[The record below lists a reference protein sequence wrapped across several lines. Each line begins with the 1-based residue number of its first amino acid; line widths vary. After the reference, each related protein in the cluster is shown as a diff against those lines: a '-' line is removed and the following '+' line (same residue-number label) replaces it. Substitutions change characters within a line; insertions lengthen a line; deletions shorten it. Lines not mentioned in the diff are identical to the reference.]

1 MSSMPPPLPPERLPD
16 DGPGAP
22 PGPPDPRRL
31 RTTGPRTLTALALV
45 GLVIGWAVRPVADS
59 LGSPAPR
66 VTWLQVSALYLVAA
80 ILLFLARA
88 THRAVQ
94 QGHQRLRPHEAVNRL
109 VLAKSC
115 ALVSAL
121 VAGGYLGY
129 ALSWVGIPA
138 ELAPE
143 RIVHSLVAVGGA
155 VLTLVGSLLT
165 ERACRVK
172 DDDDET

>member
-1 MSSMPPPLPPERLPD
+1 V
-16 DGPGAP
+16 
-22 PGPPDPRRL
+22 
-31 RTTGPRTLTALALV
+31 LALV
-45 GLVIGWAVRPVADS
+45 GLVAGWAIRPVAS
-59 LGSPAPR
+59 ALGTPAPR

-80 ILLFLARA
+80 ILLVLARA

-94 QGHQRLRPHEAVNRL
+94 QGRQRLRPHEAVNRL

-115 ALVSAL
+115 ALVGAL

-129 ALSWVGIPA
+129 ALSWVGIEA

-143 RIVHSLVAVGGA
+143 RIVHSLAAAGGA
-155 VLTLVGSLLT
+155 VLSVVGSLLT

-172 DDDDET
+172 SDDDEP